1 MPASKKTKKVE
12 NGSLENRVITSEPV
26 IIELTEK
33 VKQMSEL
40 LNDTVEEL
48 NRNGSVTSRTAS
60 RLGIEL

>member
-12 NGSLENRVITSEPV
+12 NVSLENRVITSEQL

-33 VKQMSEL
+33 VKQKSEL

-60 RLGIEL
+60 RLGIES

>member
-12 NGSLENRVITSEPV
+12 NVSLENRVITSEQL

-48 NRNGSVTSRTAS
+48 NRKGSVTSRTAS
-60 RLGIEL
+60 RLGIES